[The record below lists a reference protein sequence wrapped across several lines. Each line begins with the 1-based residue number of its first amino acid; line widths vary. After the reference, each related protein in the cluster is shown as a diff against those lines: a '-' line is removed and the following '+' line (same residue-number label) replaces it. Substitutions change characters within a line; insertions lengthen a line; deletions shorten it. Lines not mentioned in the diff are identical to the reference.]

1 MKINCNQVLQI
12 RRKAVLLWPENIR
25 TDMKDFTIKPL
36 QGYGEIPFGMTLDDA
51 VKLLNMPDFYEELS
65 DMEET
70 GNRSIYYEYDSL
82 ATNIYF
88 EGITKSVVA
97 CFETENQEATLYG
110 KKVFGLTKDEVIK
123 LMQAQGY
130 KELEEEVEDGEL
142 RVSFEDA
149 LMDFFF
155 EGDKMTAVSWGVLV
169 DEQGEII

>member
-1 MKINCNQVLQI
+1 MKN
-12 RRKAVLLWPENIR
+12 
-25 TDMKDFTIKPL
+25 FTIEPL
-36 QGYGEIPFGMTLDDA
+36 KGYGEIPFGMTIDDA

-70 GNRSIYYEYDSL
+70 GNRSIFYQYDSI

-110 KKVFGLTKDEVIK
+110 KKVFDLAKEEVVK
-123 LMQAQGY
+123 LMKAQGF
-130 KELEEEVEDGEL
+130 KDLEEELEDGEL

-149 LMDFFF
+149 LIDFFF

-169 DEQGEII
+169 DDQGNII